1 MNFLKSTAR
10 DLRIINR
17 QLLLQLIYFHAPT
30 TRFELSKLS
39 GLSPATVTNVVTM
52 FLNEG
57 IVTELGAQES
67 LGGRPRIKLALSA
80 EFGYFIGVD
89 VGETYLHIELLDLKL
104 QKVNQTRRTLLRPK
118 PPVAVSRRKIIGI
131 QLSIVYR
138 LFTSRWVAFI
148 MKLTNEGD

>member
-1 MNFLKSTAR
+1 
-10 DLRIINR
+10 
-17 QLLLQLIYFHAPT
+17 
-30 TRFELSKLS
+30 
-39 GLSPATVTNVVTM
+39 M

-104 QKVNQTRRTLLRPK
+104 QKVSQTRRTLLSDEVQPEQI
-118 PPVAVSRRKIIGI
+118 VNYVVSDIHSLLNKAGVREAKVLGIGI
-131 QLSIVYR
+131 GMPGIVDPQAGVSVFAPNWGWHNVPLLQLLR
-138 LFTSRWVAFI
+138 D
-148 MKLTNEGD
+148 KLNMPIYLDNSAHAMALG